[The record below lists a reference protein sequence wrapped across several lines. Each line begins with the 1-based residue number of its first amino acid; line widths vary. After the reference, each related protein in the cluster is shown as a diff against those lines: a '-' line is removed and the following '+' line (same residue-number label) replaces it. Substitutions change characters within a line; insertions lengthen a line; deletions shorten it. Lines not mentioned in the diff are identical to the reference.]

1 MNVSSISGET
11 IDQLVDQVMEEL
23 KCRWEKKRKTAPGSL
38 RPSFKLLLLGNF
50 SKKEQEALKE
60 SYEIVG
66 KGAEEWELLLAAG
79 LSVETMAY
87 VAHGIAATP
96 EAACILQGLLS
107 GKQVFVLEQGLEYRK
122 YKETA
127 AKTIY
132 LLYQNQERELHQM
145 GIRFLQHSM
154 DLLDLEKGLLRE
166 QNTGMNF
173 PGKQKPEELPGPG
186 YRQNRSE
193 PEAGPGYRQKPE
205 ELPGSGYRRNPE
217 ETEADLRHCMLLQE
231 SELIRARGMG
241 YRTILLNQKAKI
253 TPLALDYLKNHGL
266 TIRRQ

>member
-1 MNVSSISGET
+1 MNVSSVSGET

-38 RPSFKLLLLGNF
+38 RSSFKLLLLGNF

-96 EAACILQGLLS
+96 EAACILLGLLS

-186 YRQNRSE
+186 HRQNRSE
-193 PEAGPGYRQKPE
+193 PEACPGHW
-205 ELPGSGYRRNPE
+205 RNPE